1 MKKSLIILGICSV
14 IMACNNSKTSS
25 TAEDTT
31 SVGENQSATAQQSS
45 VDTNVNK
52 VGTAATTASAGSSK
66 GQELINKSDCLTC
79 HKVDVKLVGPAYVD
93 VANKYSATDANIDML
108 VGKIIAGGS
117 GNWGEI
123 PMAPHP
129 NITKED
135 AKEMV
140 EYVLSL
146 KTK

>member
-52 VGTAATTASAGSSK
+52 VGTAATATSGSAK
-66 GQELINKSDCLTC
+66 GKELISKSDCLTC
-79 HKVDVKLVGPAYVD
+79 HKVDVKLVGPAYAD

-108 VGKIIAGGS
+108 AGKVIAGGS

-140 EYVLSL
+140 KYVLSL

>member
-52 VGTAATTASAGSSK
+52 VGTATTASAGSSK
-66 GQELINKSDCLTC
+66 GQELISKSDCLTC